1 MTTPE
6 ASLRSLSVFVCV
18 CVCVQYLCEIVGGRK
33 KKISKKEYCT
43 VVCFGE
49 TNRCDTKEVFVGFE
63 KQKME
68 NA

>member
-1 MTTPE
+1 M
-6 ASLRSLSVFVCV
+6 R
-18 CVCVQYLCEIVGGRK
+18 VCVQYLCEIVGGRK

-68 NA
+68 NT